1 VSRGQDKPVPAQPR
15 TSTGNLLGR
24 PRGDARILA
33 VLDARA
39 WMKGEVVAERLG
51 LSLVAAYTALWRAEQ
66 RGLIEHRRNQGYRL
80 KEQRS

>member
-1 VSRGQDKPVPAQPR
+1 MSRGQDKPAPVQPR

-33 VLDARA
+33 ALDAHA

-51 LSLVAAYTALWRAEQ
+51 LLPGAAYAALWRAEQ